1 MSAGTGGTSA
11 TLGRYIRYQGFD
23 TYLLVVDPQHSVFF
37 DYWHSRDTRLR
48 STRGSMIEGIGR
60 PRVEPSFMPD
70 VIDEIMKVPD
80 GATIAAMLK
89 LEKLLGRKPGASTG
103 TNFWGM
109 IQVAKRMRENNEKG
123 ALVTL
128 LCDSGE
134 RYLDSYYQPEWVAK
148 NIGDIQ
154 PWLRELE

>member
-1 MSAGTGGTSA
+1 
-11 TLGRYIRYQGFD
+11 
-23 TYLLVVDPQHSVFF
+23 
-37 DYWHSRDTRLR
+37 
-48 STRGSMIEGIGR
+48 
-60 PRVEPSFMPD
+60 MPD